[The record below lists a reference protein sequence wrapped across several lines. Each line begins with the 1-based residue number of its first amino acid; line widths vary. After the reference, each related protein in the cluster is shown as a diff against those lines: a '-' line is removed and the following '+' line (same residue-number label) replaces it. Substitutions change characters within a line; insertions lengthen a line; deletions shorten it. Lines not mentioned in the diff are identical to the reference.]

1 MVIANTMSVIPVAC
15 LYGLV
20 LFALIY
26 WYVKWEM
33 NNFKNA
39 LCDNILCIMLENGFK
54 PKE

>member
-1 MVIANTMSVIPVAC
+1 MSVIPVAC

-33 NNFKNA
+33 NNKLKKQRNKFLFRIKKN
-39 LCDNILCIMLENGFK
+39 GK
-54 PKE
+54 